1 MGDRPDIAIADR
13 GYKGNQEIGGTRI
26 LTTKPSDKNASKRE
40 KEKMRHRFR
49 RRSSVEA
56 VLGHLKQEFRLMR
69 CYLKGTIG
77 DQINLLLAASAW
89 NLKKWMNSLSFFRF
103 CLRLIEFHRRYERAQ
118 IQL

>member
-1 MGDRPDIAIADR
+1 
-13 GYKGNQEIGGTRI
+13 
-26 LTTKPSDKNASKRE
+26 
-40 KEKMRHRFR
+40 
-49 RRSSVEA
+49 
-56 VLGHLKQEFRLMR
+56 MR

>member
-26 LTTKPSDKNASKRE
+26 LTPKPSDKNASKRE

-49 RRSSVEA
+49 RRSSVEV

-77 DQINLLLAASAW
+77 DQINLQLAASAW
-89 NLKKWMNSLSFFRF
+89 NLKKWMNSLSFF
-103 CLRLIEFHRRYERAQ
+103 
-118 IQL
+118 